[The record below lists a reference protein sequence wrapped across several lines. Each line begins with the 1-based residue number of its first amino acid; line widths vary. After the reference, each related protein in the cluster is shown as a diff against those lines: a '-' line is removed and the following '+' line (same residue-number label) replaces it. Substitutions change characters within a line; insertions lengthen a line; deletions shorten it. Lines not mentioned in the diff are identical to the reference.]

1 MKWTAN
7 EHLGKNNKPPFVLL
21 AKQSKHLI
29 LFPNKCDD
37 SRTRVTRDL
46 MEQKFSAPLRG
57 EQMGHETAGATASK
71 APESQNL
78 TSVIA
83 QEWKKPPPGEM
94 KLELLSQQ
102 SRDRSSG
109 TAASSQLSVCKLNF
123 NTFITNSS
131 PAQMEWIFHGVTAGL
146 HQPHSGAEQSQSS
159 TCTPSRVWDIPSRV
173 WDIPSCMGGTFPA
186 AFLLGTPRKT
196 ELGKPQSSQRAW
208 ALLLLSSAGQK
219 IRFYCPGHP
228 LPDFQLTISVS
239 TQLHT
244 AQGSAGE
251 FQISCVCSRH
261 KIGAVSV
268 CSVSWWSTGTATATE
283 LEIQ

>member
-83 QEWKKPPPGEM
+83 QEWKQPPPGEM

-123 NTFITNSS
+123 NTFIT
-131 PAQMEWIFHGVTAGL
+131 PAQHKWNGFSMESLLDCISPTVVLSRARAAPAHPAGFGTF
-146 HQPHSGAEQSQSS
+146 PAGF
-159 TCTPSRVWDIPSRV
+159 
-173 WDIPSCMGGTFPA
+173 GTFPA

-196 ELGKPQSSQRAW
+196 ELGKPQSSERAW

>member
-83 QEWKKPPPGEM
+83 QEWKQPPPGEM

-123 NTFITNSS
+123 NTFIT
-131 PAQMEWIFHGVTAGL
+131 PAQHKWNGFSMESLLDCISPTVVLSRARAAPAHPAGF
-146 HQPHSGAEQSQSS
+146 
-159 TCTPSRVWDIPSRV
+159 
-173 WDIPSCMGGTFPA
+173 GTFPA
-186 AFLLGTPRKT
+186 AWVGHFQLHFCWAPPGKQSWESPRAHREP
-196 ELGKPQSSQRAW
+196 ELCCCW
-208 ALLLLSSAGQK
+208 ALQDRKSDFIVLDTPSLISS
-219 IRFYCPGHP
+219 
-228 LPDFQLTISVS
+228 
-239 TQLHT
+239 
-244 AQGSAGE
+244 
-251 FQISCVCSRH
+251 
-261 KIGAVSV
+261 
-268 CSVSWWSTGTATATE
+268 
-283 LEIQ
+283 

>member
-57 EQMGHETAGATASK
+57 TNGPWDSWGHCQQSSRI
-71 APESQNL
+71 PESHFCDCPGMKAACPRGNETGAAVTAIQGQELWDCSIL
-78 TSVIA
+78 TA
-83 QEWKKPPPGEM
+83 QCLQTEF
-94 KLELLSQQ
+94 QH
-102 SRDRSSG
+102 
-109 TAASSQLSVCKLNF
+109 F
-123 NTFITNSS
+123 HNSS